1 MKQKKECMKV
11 KITYRCP
18 IGPVESDPIE
28 YTITEDITTEEY
40 IQKLN
45 NPDDIVKIEVL

>member
-1 MKQKKECMKV
+1 MKV

-18 IGPVESDPIE
+18 IGPVESDPTEFEVI
-28 YTITEDITTEEY
+28 EDITIEEY
-40 IQKLN
+40 VEKLN

>member
-1 MKQKKECMKV
+1 MKV

-18 IGPVESDPIE
+18 IGPVESYPTEFEVI
-28 YTITEDITTEEY
+28 EDITIEEY
-40 IQKLN
+40 VEKLN